1 LFLLTYSDKDFLPK
15 LQAPSVI
22 DLLSLSRTQ
31 NYYSKLNLHHFALII
46 PEQEPQPKLNNLH
59 QGKPAEMQE
68 VWEKNNNHGIEA
80 FVNHLCG
87 RGKKNY
93 NGKENCHTL
102 ECTSIL
108 HLTELEKTKLS
119 DLS

>member
-1 LFLLTYSDKDFLPK
+1 MTEHRTITQSSTFIILLR
-15 LQAPSVI
+15 
-22 DLLSLSRTQ
+22 LSQ
-31 NYYSKLNLHHFALII
+31 SKNHK
-46 PEQEPQPKLNNLH
+46 PKLNNLH

-68 VWEKNNNHGIEA
+68 VWEKNTNHGIEA
-80 FVNHLCG
+80 FLNHLCG

-93 NGKENCHTL
+93 NGKENRHTL